1 MRLALCQMNAT
12 VGDLDGNARRI
23 AAGIDGARA
32 AGAELVLFPEL
43 ALTGYPPEDLLLRE
57 HFLTDA
63 RAALRELA
71 REVTGTTAIVGFP
84 ELADDRVYNAA
95 AVLAD
100 GAVRS
105 IYRKLH
111 LPNYG
116 VFDERRYFTAGSSG
130 ATIEVAGHRIGLTVC
145 EDLWRPGPPATEEAA
160 AGASVLINISAS
172 PYHAGKGSEREQLF
186 AARARESGAYVAF
199 CALVGGQDELVFDGH
214 SFVLDPAGATIV
226 ARGVC
231 TRSYPP
237 R

>member
-1 MRLALCQMNAT
+1 MRLALCQIDAT
-12 VGDLDGNARRI
+12 VGDI
-23 AAGIDGARA
+23 AANADRILAALASAREI
-32 AGAELVLFPEL
+32 GAELVLTPEL
-43 ALTGYPPEDLLLRE
+43 VLTGYPPEDLLLRE

-105 IYRKLH
+105 IYRKVH

-160 AGASVLINISAS
+160 A
-172 PYHAGKGSEREQLF
+172 
-186 AARARESGAYVAF
+186 AAVEASGAI
-199 CALVGGQDELVFDGH
+199 H
-214 SFVLDPAGATIV
+214 GA
-226 ARGVC
+226 AWRK
-231 TRSYPP
+231 
-237 R
+237 